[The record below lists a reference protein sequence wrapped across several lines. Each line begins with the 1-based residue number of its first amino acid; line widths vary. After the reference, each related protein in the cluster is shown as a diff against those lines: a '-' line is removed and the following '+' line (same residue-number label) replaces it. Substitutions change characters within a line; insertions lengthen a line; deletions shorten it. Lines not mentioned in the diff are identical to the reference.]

1 MSLLGTEIAVI
12 KGTQVMHHS
21 ECIKLVP
28 EWKGENSLLNENYVK
43 TYKNYNGKLHIFIL
57 AN

>member
-1 MSLLGTEIAVI
+1 
-12 KGTQVMHHS
+12 MHHS
-21 ECIKLVP
+21 ERIKLVP